1 MIVDIND
8 IKDRI
13 LELEQLFPDVFTIE
27 SIESDLKNNPF
38 SHYLVY
44 IKDNKILGYI
54 NYYDIYDRVEI
65 ANFNVIEQYQNMG
78 IGTKLIKRVIELSTN
93 KENIT
98 LEVRSDNDKAIHIYE
113 KYGFIK
119 KATRKNYYNG
129 VDGILM
135 EMKLMKDKDIYV
147 LGIESSCDETSFSIV
162 KNGTDEI
169 ATVISSQIEI
179 HKDYGGVVPEIASRA
194 HVTNITFVI
203 EELLE
208 KAKMKMED
216 IDLVAVANG
225 PGLIGSLLVGLE
237 AAKTIAWLY
246 NKPLIPVHHIAGHI
260 YANNLVKR
268 LEFPLL
274 CLVISGGH
282 TELVYMDKDYSF
294 KKLGGT
300 LDDAVG
306 ECYDKVGK
314 VIGVDY
320 PAGPKIDKM
329 AQLGDH
335 TYQLPLP
342 LNDDSY
348 NFSFS
353 GLKSAVIN
361 LVHNEEQRGNEI
373 NKENLATSFQDT
385 VVEILAKKTVHAI
398 VDYDVKNLI
407 LAGGVSANSGI
418 RKRMEEISKDR
429 GINFTCPEIKYCTD
443 NAAMIASAGY
453 YAYLDGRRADFTL
466 NGQSS
471 IELK

>member
-13 LELEQLFPDVFTIE
+13 LELEGLFKEVFSVS
-27 SIESDLKNNPF
+27 SIEKDLSNNPF

-44 IKDNKILGYI
+44 LDNDEIVGFI

-65 ANFNVIEQYQNMG
+65 ANFNVLESYQNKG
-78 IGTKLIKRVIELSTN
+78 IGNKLIKSVIDKSKE

-98 LEVRSDNDKAIHIYE
+98 LEVRCDNKKAIHIYE

-119 KATRKNYYNG
+119 TATRKNYYNG

-135 EMKLMKDKDIYV
+135 EMKLMKEKDIYV

-169 ATVISSQIEI
+169 ATIISSQIDI

-194 HVTNITFVI
+194 HVKNITFVI

-208 KAKMKMED
+208 KANMTMD
-216 IDLVAVANG
+216 NIDMVAVANG

-268 LEFPLL
+268 LQFPLL

-329 AQLGDH
+329 AKVGSH

-373 NKENLATSFQDT
+373 NKENLATSFQET

-418 RKRMEEISKDR
+418 RKRMEEICNDR
-429 GINFTCPEIKYCTD
+429 GINYTCPEIKYCTD

-453 YAYLDGRRADFTL
+453 YAYLDGRKADFTL
-466 NGQSS
+466 NGQCS